1 MASPT
6 HQREAEMEV
15 GDHVWADF
23 GVGGKVLA
31 HIVQGAHQNEAG
43 ETKFGVQAAD
53 GSAHD
58 LAYREPADRDDQGS
72 GGTFWT
78 L

>member
-1 MASPT
+1 
-6 HQREAEMEV
+6 MEV

-23 GVGGKVLA
+23 GSGKVLA
-31 HIVQGAHQNEAG
+31 HVVQGAHDNAAG
-43 ETKFGVQAAD
+43 ETKYGIQAPD
-53 GSAHD
+53 GSDHQ
-58 LAYREPADRDDQGS
+58 LAYREPADRDEHGS